1 MSTPFTISRRLK
13 APRQLVWDVYSQPQ
27 HLAHWLGP
35 KGSTVT
41 HSQMD
46 FREGG
51 SYHYAMRVEGGM
63 ELWGK
68 WLLREI
74 SPPERLVLIQSFS
87 DPEGG
92 TTRNPW
98 SPVWPMH
105 TLSTTTLTDQGDH
118 TTLLHL
124 EWSAYEATAEEAAAF
139 DAAHASMTQGW
150 SGNLDVLEDY
160 LSLLHTA

>member
-1 MSTPFTISRRLK
+1 MSAPFTLSRLPK
-13 APRQLVWDVYSQPQ
+13 APRQLVWDVYSQPE
-27 HLAHWLGP
+27 HLSHWFGP

-51 SYHYAMRVEGGM
+51 TYHYAMTIEGGM

-74 SPPERLVLIQSFS
+74 VPPERITLIQHFS
-87 DPEGG
+87 DPQGG
-92 TTRNPW
+92 ITRNPW
-98 SPVWPMH
+98 SPVWPLH
-105 TLSTTTLTDQGDH
+105 TLSTTTLTEQGD
-118 TTLLHL
+118 TTLLTL
-124 EWSAYEATAEEAAAF
+124 EWTAFEATTEETAAFEAAYP
-139 DAAHASMTQGW
+139 SMTQGW

-160 LSLLHTA
+160 LSLLQTP